1 MRHEFLLWE
10 VPTSPGVICLIGRVL
25 SCVAITLSAA
35 VATANPAAADPDVF
49 GVLSCGCEGAPA
61 FPSRGTMRE
70 QIEAGI
76 QQGLDDLLGDS
87 G

>member
-1 MRHEFLLWE
+1 M
-10 VPTSPGVICLIGRVL
+10 IGKAL

-35 VATANPAAADPDVF
+35 VATADPAAADPDVF
-49 GVLSCGCEGAPA
+49 GVLSCGCEGAPT
-61 FPSRGTMRE
+61 FSSRGTMRE
-70 QIEAGI
+70 QIETGI